1 MPQPR
6 IRPTELADWLVS
18 RGKHWVLIDDVTQ
31 ILNLDR
37 QQAWNAISD
46 LKRRGM
52 LFSPTKGAYVPIPP
66 EYRAWGAVPATHFV
80 DPLMKHLNRAY
91 YVGLLSAA
99 ELHGVA
105 HQRPQ
110 VFQVVTDRQLQ
121 PKDFGRVRLRFF
133 TSRHAGDRPT
143 LRMNTATG
151 TMQVATPEVT
161 LLDLVNWQHDSGGIS
176 NVGSIA
182 HELVENDNVD
192 AHRLANAARSYP
204 ASVSAR
210 AGWILE
216 KVAPG
221 GLDLSELYAIAGQ
234 RTDAVPLSPSGP
246 TNGQIDHQWNLRI
259 NTSFEPE
266 S

>member
-1 MPQPR
+1 VPEPR
-6 IRPTELADWLVS
+6 IRPTELADWLIS
-18 RGKHWVLIDDVTQ
+18 RGKHWVQVDDIEST
-31 ILNLDR
+31 LNLDR

-52 LFSPTKGAYVPIPP
+52 LFSPTRGAYVPIPP
-66 EYRAWGAVPATHFV
+66 EYRSWGAVPATHFV
-80 DPLMKHLNRAY
+80 DPLMKHLDRNY

-99 ELHGVA
+99 ELHGAA

-133 TSRHAGDRPT
+133 TTRYTSDRPT
-143 LRMNTATG
+143 LKMNTPTG

-161 LLDLVNWQHDSGGIS
+161 LLDLVNWQYDSGGIS

-182 HELVENDNVD
+182 RELVENDSVD
-192 AHRLANAARSYP
+192 AHRLADAAQSYP
-204 ASVSAR
+204 SSLSAR
-210 AGWILE
+210 TGWILGT
-216 KVAPG
+216 VAPG
-221 GLDLSELYAIAGQ
+221 GLDLSELNAIASE
-234 RTDAVPLSPSGP
+234 RTEVVPLSPGGP
-246 TNGQIDHQWNLRI
+246 TVGVIDHQWNLRI